1 MKILLYPFLLS
12 ALLLGCKNE
21 EAIKT
26 YVPSLLTA
34 NEQFNAYQT
43 NVEDSLILIKND
55 SKDKEEIAGLKEWF
69 SVKFRDSIIR
79 IQTNTK
85 DANAGSAKFATAQ
98 YVNTQKT
105 CLLVQVAD
113 SSGITPLCYL
123 IALKDGL
130 PKVISLYRPSTGSQD
145 SRFTKGI
152 IKAGNS
158 GYLVNND
165 FFVTNVN
172 ARVFLIKRQNPE
184 ERIPGI
190 YMVNS
195 PDKSTLVFVI
205 NSSFYEVNYP
215 SGEVLTLPMDKS
227 APKDS
232 GALFNWIQS
241 NYVWTKNTKGISFL
255 SKRPDDDRIVD
266 ISEFKK

>member
-1 MKILLYPFLLS
+1 MKILLYSFLLS
-12 ALLLGCKNE
+12 ATLLGCKNE
-21 EAIKT
+21 EATKA
-26 YVPSLLTA
+26 YVPTVLTA
-34 NEQFNAYQT
+34 NERFNEYQKS
-43 NVEDSLILIKND
+43 VEDSLVLVKYEN
-55 SKDKEEIAGLKEWF
+55 KDKGVEGLKELF
-69 SVKFRDSIIR
+69 SVKFRDSIIG
-79 IQTNTK
+79 IQA
-85 DANAGSAKFATAQ
+85 DAANPAALSSKFGFAQ

-113 SSGITPLCYL
+113 SSGITPRCYL

-130 PKVISLYRPSTGSQD
+130 PKIMSLYRPSNGAED
-145 SRFTKGI
+145 SRFTKGV

-165 FFVTNVN
+165 FFVANVN
-172 ARVFLIKRQNPE
+172 ARVYLIKRQNPE
-184 ERIPGI
+184 QRIPGI

-215 SGEVLTLPMDKS
+215 TGEVLTLPVDKE
-227 APKDS
+227 APKET

-241 NYVWTKNTKGISFL
+241 NYIWKKNAKGISFL
-255 SKRPDDDRIVD
+255 TKRPDDDRIVD
-266 ISEFKK
+266 ISEFK